1 MDVRLFDNYYRT
13 EYPCGDYIEVTCT
26 FPRLKLPDGTLNLK
40 GQDPLA
46 ELAFKCETT
55 VVPVVIDF
63 EGGAGRWSGRIDV
76 AHDKINPDGTE
87 TVECELVGDLTMLD
101 RIVAWPQPFLP
112 IEVQPSEAVLIG
124 PAITVFKTLVAENC
138 MRLQLGLWELFNTLG
153 SLDLDWRTWFGTIL
167 MQNSI
172 SLSDFMQMVTT
183 PVCVIPTDPLTDT
196 SPWVEVNGRMD
207 TLWKLMRQQLA
218 DNGIYPSMD
227 LWMPGEPQPEG
238 LLWDL
243 QVPTL
248 CFNLRDYLG
257 VTGPT
262 GTVVDGAVQ
271 DLVDLEGSLLGGVL
285 NPFLNPNNE
294 YVPPGSDIVIAPT
307 LGVNFVP
314 PWVVF
319 NADADDSGIVSMDV
333 AHHHPVCWQVI
344 LGGKS
349 PKWLNDFM
357 NASLEYLVDILMMT
371 IGITGISNT
380 VLDGV
385 VDNAFLAFELFEWFD
400 RRVKLGPYGFPER
413 FFPTQSTYDIDA
425 VFAAISA
432 GWDTDGYPAAQ
443 FTFYHGM
450 PWRLFKDVFP
460 GQLASL
466 IRRGVLYTD
475 YLDEIK
481 VIDNPEIRGRI
492 DVQVGDGRREEAPMT
507 LIQRKIVDVEQG
519 LMLALGAP
527 PNG

>member
-1 MDVRLFDNYYRT
+1 MSSLDQQQVTLTGPDPVAAMSSALQLARPHESVPINMDVRLFDNYYRT
-13 EYPCGDYIEVTCT
+13 EYQCGDYIEVTCT
-26 FPRLKLPDGTLNLK
+26 FPRLKLPDGTLTLK

-46 ELAFKCETT
+46 ELAITCQTT

-76 AHDKINPDGTE
+76 AHDKINPDGAE

-172 SLSDFMQMVTT
+172 SLSEFMQMVTT
-183 PVCVIPTDPLTDT
+183 GVRDT
-196 SPWVEVNGRMD
+196 HRPADRHIAMD
-207 TLWKLMRQQLA
+207 RGQRSHGHAVAADATTARRQRYLSQHGFVDA
-218 DNGIYPSMD
+218 RRAATRRTAV
-227 LWMPGEPQPEG
+227 
-238 LLWDL
+238 DL
-243 QVPTL
+243 QAPTL
-248 CFNLRDYLG
+248 CFNLRNYLG

-285 NPFLNPNNE
+285 NPFLNPDNE

-349 PKWLNDFM
+349 PKWLNDFI

-371 IGITGISNT
+371 IGITGISNSIF
-380 VLDGV
+380 DGLL
-385 VDNAFLAFELFEWFD
+385 DNAFLAFEFFEWFD
-400 RRVKLGPYGFPER
+400 RR
-413 FFPTQSTYDIDA
+413 
-425 VFAAISA
+425 
-432 GWDTDGYPAAQ
+432 
-443 FTFYHGM
+443 
-450 PWRLFKDVFP
+450 
-460 GQLASL
+460 
-466 IRRGVLYTD
+466 
-475 YLDEIK
+475 
-481 VIDNPEIRGRI
+481 
-492 DVQVGDGRREEAPMT
+492 
-507 LIQRKIVDVEQG
+507 
-519 LMLALGAP
+519 ALRVS
-527 PNG
+527 